1 MPVRTF
7 SNPAGNER
15 CLGYACPICGSS
27 VFTFLWEVE
36 GARFHRCCGCGH
48 LQQYPVPVQ
57 EELSLRYGEEYLS
70 YELSNEEAFFSL
82 MAKALDDVG
91 FSSLTASRGL
101 AGGRFL
107 DIGCATGRLIEHL
120 RKHGWRAEGV
130 EVCSPTARYGIE
142 HRGVPISISTLEQAA
157 FGDQAFQVVHASHLI
172 EHLSDPVAFLQ
183 EAHRIL
189 DNRGLLVLTT
199 PNSAGLQAKL
209 FGSGW
214 RSVIPDH
221 IHLFG
226 RKNFLTLLRSNGFSP
241 LSWKTWGGIAKGL
254 VSETIKR
261 PVDRFAKLS
270 GLGDVMIV
278 LSEKR

>member
-1 MPVRTF
+1 
-7 SNPAGNER
+7 
-15 CLGYACPICGSS
+15 
-27 VFTFLWEVE
+27 
-36 GARFHRCCGCGH
+36 
-48 LQQYPVPVQ
+48 
-57 EELSLRYGEEYLS
+57 
-70 YELSNEEAFFSL
+70 
-82 MAKALDDVG
+82 
-91 FSSLTASRGL
+91 
-101 AGGRFL
+101 
-107 DIGCATGRLIEHL
+107 
-120 RKHGWRAEGV
+120 
-130 EVCSPTARYGIE
+130 VCSPTARYGIE